1 MEHLIESYG
10 DEDLHRRVG
19 WVIKTHSTN
28 REDIRAVVSRSLNW
42 LSVRRILDLG
52 CGYGWLESSLKGEFE
67 KILGVDALEE
77 NARPFLAMAHGKAQK
92 VDFRRIV
99 LPTSLPLE
107 PDSFDLVAA
116 VYSLYFFPGILPE
129 VSRVLDPG
137 GTFLTVTHS
146 EGMLEEG
153 EEFFHF
159 KNLRGLIE
167 RFSAENGED
176 ILRRWFRSVTYVDYT
191 NSLVFTREDGDDL
204 ALYIAFKAEFISKDV
219 DPAEVTE
226 RLLEELDKRG
236 SLSFN
241 KNDRIFLA
249 RK

>member
-1 MEHLIESYG
+1 MENLIKSYG

-19 WVIKTHSTN
+19 WVIKSHSTN
-28 REDIRAVVSRSLNW
+28 REDIRAVVNRALNW
-42 LSVRRILDLG
+42 PSVRRILDLG
-52 CGYGWLESSLKGEFE
+52 CGYGWLESSLNGEFE
-67 KILGVDALEE
+67 EILGVDALEK
-77 NARPFLAMAHGKAQK
+77 NARPFLATAHGKARK
-92 VDFRRIV
+92 VDFRRMV
-99 LPTSLPLE
+99 LPSSLPVE
-107 PDSFDLVAA
+107 SDSFDLIAA

-167 RFSAENGED
+167 GFSAENGED
-176 ILRRWFRSVTYVDYT
+176 KLRRYFRAVTYVDYS

-219 DPAEVTE
+219 DPTEVTE

-249 RK
+249 KK

>member
-28 REDIRAVVSRSLNW
+28 REDIRAVVGRSLDW
-42 LSVRRILDLG
+42 PSVRRILDLG
-52 CGYGWLESSLKGEFE
+52 CGYGWLESSLNGEFE
-67 KILGVDALEE
+67 EILGVDALEE
-77 NARPFLAMAHGKAQK
+77 NARPFLAAAHAKARK
-92 VDFRRIV
+92 ADFRRIV
-99 LPTSLPLE
+99 LPASLPRE
-107 PDSFDLVAA
+107 SDSFDLVAA

-129 VSRVLDPG
+129 VGRVLEPG
-137 GTFLTVTHS
+137 GTFLAVTHS

-159 KNLRGLIE
+159 RNLRGLIE
-167 RFSAENGED
+167 CFSAENGEEK
-176 ILRRWFRSVTYVDYT
+176 LRRYFRAVTYVDYS
-191 NSLVFTREDGDDL
+191 NSLVFTREDGADL

-219 DPAEVTE
+219 DPTAVTE
-226 RLLEELDKRG
+226 RLLEELHRRG